1 MDSQS
6 VFFFAAGEIHSV
18 RQQMLLPTLGV
29 TSTSNYSDLHQGR
42 ISLPTL
48 PKLAM
53 EFVSI
58 FAGKIGVYIY
68 IYII

>member
-58 FAGKIGVYIY
+58 FVGKLAYIY
-68 IYII
+68 NIYI